1 MNNTAVTAPVNN
13 NLIDKDELT
22 ERKQAIKGL
31 LYIISLITDTQ
42 KIVQIKN
49 YAELLYFQGK
59 QNTEEETA

>member
-31 LYIISLITDTQ
+31 LYIISFITDTQ